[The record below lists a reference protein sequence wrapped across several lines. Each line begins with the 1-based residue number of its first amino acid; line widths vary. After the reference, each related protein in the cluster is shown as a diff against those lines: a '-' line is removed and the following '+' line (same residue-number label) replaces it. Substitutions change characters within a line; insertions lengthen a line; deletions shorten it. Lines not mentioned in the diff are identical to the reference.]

1 MKNVH
6 SNKGFSLV
14 EIMVGL
20 VIGMLAMVVVMQVY
34 AMFEGQKRASTGGS
48 DAQTNGG
55 VALFTLEREIRMAGY
70 GLTSPNGL
78 LCPKGINI
86 YHDGNVVSNG
96 ASLAPVTI
104 IDGGSGP
111 DIITMVRSDSNFGAI
126 PTSIIKQMPT
136 PSSELTADGPAGL
149 NENQLFLVGDPA
161 GSKVCTLMQMS
172 QDPQKT
178 GNGWNLQHNSGQFPY
193 NPPNPEKVFTDAP
206 QYTIGDIIINMGS
219 FVHRRYEILCNHLTE
234 VNPTTVTA
242 PYTCTNTILL
252 VDQIVNIQA
261 QYGVADTGKQQ
272 VNAWVDATGS
282 WAQGTISAD
291 DVKRIKAVRIAVVA
305 RSPQYEKEA
314 VTQTPL
320 KLWAGGPDMA
330 LTADQQHYRY
340 KVFETI
346 VPMKNVIW
354 ANI

>member
-1 MKNVH
+1 MRNIH
-6 SNKGFSLV
+6 TNKGFSLV

-20 VIGMLAMVVVMQVY
+20 VIGMLAMIVVMQVY
-34 AMFEGQKRASTGGS
+34 ALFEGQKRTSTGGS

-70 GLTSPNGL
+70 GMTNPNGL

-86 YHDGNVVSNG
+86 YYNGTTVSDG

-104 IDGGSGP
+104 IDGGTGP
-111 DIITMVRSDSNFGAI
+111 DKIIMVRSDSGFGAI
-126 PTSIIKQMPT
+126 PTSIVKQMPT

-149 NENQLFLVGDPA
+149 NQNQMFLVGDPA

-178 GNGWNLQHNSGQFPY
+178 GNGWNLQHNSGSYPY
-193 NPPNPEKVFTDAP
+193 NPPNPANVFTDAP
-206 QYTIGDIIINMGS
+206 QYTIGDIIINMGN
-219 FVHRRYEILCNHLTE
+219 FVHRRYEILCDHLTE
-234 VNPTTVTA
+234 VNPTVVTS
-242 PYTCTNTILL
+242 PYTCTNTTLL

-261 QYGVADTGKQQ
+261 QYGVATAGTQK
-272 VNAWVDATGS
+272 VNEWVDATGTT
-282 WAQGTISAD
+282 WAAPTGD
-291 DVKRIKAVRIAVVA
+291 NVKRIKAIRIAVVA
-305 RSPQYEKEA
+305 RSPQFEKE
-314 VTQTPL
+314 VVSPTSIS
-320 KLWAGGPDMA
+320 LWSGGPSMS
-330 LTADQQHYRY
+330 LSTDQQHYRY

-346 VPMKNVIW
+346 VPIKNIIW